1 MKEKKYEKLDD
12 QTLAVSQDVSELSN
26 DSTRRYLRQIFNFR
40 AKSVTTIY
48 ETRYGSSSSSST
60 SPTLS
65 ERSFSE
71 IDGKGAL
78 HDAFDKLVEL
88 GGNPDLLEEPEH
100 NGPRKKK
107 QTLKID

>member
-1 MKEKKYEKLDD
+1 MKEKEYEKLDD
-12 QTLAVSQDVSELSN
+12 QTLAVSQDVSALTN
-26 DSTRRYLRQIFNFR
+26 DSTHRYLRRIFNFR

-48 ETRYGSSSSSST
+48 ETRCGGSST

-78 HDAFDKLVEL
+78 QDAFDKLVEL
-88 GGNPDLLEEPEH
+88 GGNPDPLQEPDAD
-100 NGPRKKK
+100 GARKKK
-107 QTLKID
+107 QTLRID